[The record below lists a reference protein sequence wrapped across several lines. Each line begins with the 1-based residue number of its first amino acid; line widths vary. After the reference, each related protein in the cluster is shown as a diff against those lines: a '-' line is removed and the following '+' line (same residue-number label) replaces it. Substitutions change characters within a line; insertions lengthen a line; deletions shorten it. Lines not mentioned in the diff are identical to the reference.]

1 MQLIDYS
8 QTSTWNAAFV
18 LGIIAVMVLAAI
30 YLRRY
35 KLFHKSLLPTAV
47 LGGFLMLIV
56 KLVGVKAG
64 IFHTDHEAYIKF
76 NNVLQVLT
84 YHGIAVGFIA
94 MSLRTPSGDTK
105 KGGHLVGPKSGAI
118 IVSSYMI
125 QGLVGL
131 TISLV
136 LSYTVMPKLFRA
148 SGILLPMGYG
158 QGPGQANNF
167 GTTFEELGFA
177 GGHSFGLAIA
187 AAGYL
192 SACIVGVI
200 YLNYLSRKG
209 RIKRGE
215 YEPVAGSVTVDNPDE
230 ITESTASESLDR
242 LSLQLAI
249 VMGIYLATSVLTRC
263 LTEGIGAISE
273 GAKNAVGNILWGF
286 NFMVGSALAIAVRAI
301 FRKRFEA
308 KPKSL
313 QKQDNYL
320 LSRISG
326 LAFDA
331 MIVAGIGSIELEQ
344 LAGLW
349 VPFLLMAVAGAAVTF
364 LHLRFVCRRVYSDY
378 YNEGMLSMYG
388 MMTGTISSGVILL
401 REIDPQLKTPAANNL
416 IIGSSYAILLGAILM
431 VFVGMAP
438 KSDVLT
444 FVTFGL
450 ILIYYIILMLFICKA
465 GRKAEKEPEK
475 VAEET
480 AE

>member
-8 QTSTWNAAFV
+8 QTSTWNAVLV
-18 LGIIAVMVLAAI
+18 LGIIAVMILVAI
-30 YLRRY
+30 HLRRY
-35 KLFHKSLLPTAV
+35 KVFHKSLLPTAV

-64 IFHTDHEAYIKF
+64 VFHTDSEAYIKF

-94 MSLRTPSGDTK
+94 MSLRTPNSDVK
-105 KGGHLVGPKSGAI
+105 KGDKLVGPKSGAI

-131 TISLV
+131 AISIG

-167 GTTFEELGFA
+167 GTTFEGMGFV

-192 SACIVGVI
+192 SACIVGVV

-209 RIKRGE
+209 RIRRGE
-215 YEPVAGSVTVDNPDE
+215 YEPVAGSVTVDNPNE
-230 ITESTASESLDR
+230 ITETASESLDR

-249 VMGIYLATSVLTRC
+249 VMGIYLVTYVLT
-263 LTEGIGAISE
+263 LGVTEGLGAISE
-273 GAKNAVGNILWGF
+273 GAKNAVGTLRWGF
-286 NFMVGSALAIAVRAI
+286 NFMVGSALAIATRAI

-308 KPKSL
+308 RPKDL
-313 QKQDNYL
+313 KKQDNYL

-331 MIVAGIGSIELEQ
+331 MIVAGIGSIEPEQ
-344 LAGLW
+344 LSGLW

-364 LHLRFVCRRVYSDY
+364 LHLRFVCRRVYPDY

-416 IIGSSYAILLGAILM
+416 IIGSSYAILLGAVLM

-438 KSDVLT
+438 KSEVLT

-450 ILIYYIILMLFICKA
+450 IFIYYIILMLFLCKA
-465 GRKAEKEPEK
+465 GRKPEK
-475 VAEET
+475 QQEKDAEET

>member
-1 MQLIDYS
+1 MDLIKYS
-8 QTSTWNAAFV
+8 NPSTWNAVLV
-18 LGIIAVMVLAAI
+18 LGIIAAMVLGAI

-35 KLFHKSLLPTAV
+35 KIFHKSLLPTAV
-47 LGGFLMLIV
+47 LGGFLMLAV
-56 KLVGVKAG
+56 KLIGVKVG
-64 IFHTDHEAYIKF
+64 IFHTDSAAYLKINK
-76 NNVLQVLT
+76 VLQVLT

-94 MSLRTPSGDTK
+94 MSLRLPNGNEK
-105 KGGHLVGPKSGAI
+105 KGDRLVGPKSGAI

-131 TISLV
+131 AISLA

-167 GTTFEELGFA
+167 GTTFETYGFA

-192 SACIVGVI
+192 SACIVGVV

-209 RIKRGE
+209 KIHRE
-215 YEPVAGSVTVDNPDE
+215 DPEPLAGSVTVDAPDDIE
-230 ITESTASESLDR
+230 ESNASESLDR

-249 VMGIYLATSVLTRC
+249 VMGIYLLTYA
-263 LTEGIGAISE
+263 LTLGITKGLGAISA
-273 GAKNAVGNILWGF
+273 GAEKAVGDLLWGF
-286 NFMVGSALAIAVRAI
+286 NFMIGSALAIGVRAI
-301 FRKRFEA
+301 FRKRMEA
-308 KPKSL
+308 KPKAL
-313 QKQDNYL
+313 KKQDNYL

-331 MIVAGIGSIELEQ
+331 MIVAGIGSIELEE
-344 LAGLW
+344 LSGLW

-364 LHLRFVCRRVYSDY
+364 IHLRFLCCRVYKGY

-401 REIDPQLKTPAANNL
+401 REIDPQLRTPAANNL
-416 IIGSSYAILLGAILM
+416 IIGSSYAILLGAVMM

-438 KSDVLT
+438 KSELMT
-444 FVTFGL
+444 WITFGL
-450 ILIYYIILMLFICKA
+450 ILVYYIVLMLFLCLA
-465 GRKAEKEPEK
+465 GRGKKKEAAPDT
-475 VAEET
+475 EEQ
-480 AE
+480 A